1 MAILEDREIDE
12 WFEEQ
17 KERLAEQLYQE
28 LQRGADD
35 SKARNKFDVAFRRL
49 LDSYDE
55 KSLAAEKA
63 RGRHERFAKPFRK
76 IASWWQELLIRRA
89 LRRKRREELAK
100 KRKFERQ
107 YRKLF
112 PSEKKKL

>member
-1 MAILEDREIDE
+1 MTILEDREIDE
-12 WFEEQ
+12 WFEEE

-35 SKARNKFDVAFRRL
+35 SKARSRFDTAFRRL

-55 KSLAAEKA
+55 KSLAAERA
-63 RGRHERFAKPFRK
+63 RGRHERFAKPFRN
-76 IASWWQELLIRRA
+76 IASWWHELLTRNA

-112 PSEKKKL
+112 PPEKKKL